1 MVLGG
6 RWVEVPVEVPEEV
19 PGVGLE
25 TLELTELLTEL
36 DEVGLEVGL
45 TELELEVGFC
55 LSTRWR

>member
-1 MVLGG
+1 M
-6 RWVEVPVEVPEEV
+6 EVPVEVPEEV